1 MSGSTVTLGRLLA
14 TGLLRGH
21 EVLGGAA
28 GLDRAVRMVVPG
40 VSVHAVEALAPGSVV
55 VFGPEQLT
63 LDLPGADLALRLAH
77 GAGLAGIIAQRP
89 GSAVPLA
96 TRRLADRLV
105 VPLVV
110 LDEIAPASVAAAFD
124 PYVRAPEI
132 AGLRILGTTAQR
144 FQTPSADAGRLTRT
158 LAQTLGGPVALV
170 DAESRFVAGEPAVR
184 DLMDRPEVR
193 SHLVAARPAAGTFG
207 VGEGDALLVQPV
219 QLDPDAPANFWL
231 AARLQTVTGAL
242 LEPIRQ
248 SMAIA
253 ALSYTAYVARTTA
266 SLERTGRHRSLLL
279 GELLDQGDTPS
290 PRAVERAT
298 ALGWRLAGRHTAVQ
312 IAVRPGGVVLR
323 PGEPVADLDERLAGH
338 GMPMGLVERP
348 DGWVLWA
355 TTDSSGP
362 TGSSGSAA
370 ASGSAGSS
378 GSAGPDP
385 AAAVREAVRE
395 ALLSV
400 EADRPGLRLCAGIG
414 APRDGLAGLRSS
426 LAEARRG
433 CLLAGTEDGPATVE
447 HVDGV
452 SMKRMLVGWYSS
464 PALRSVAAEVLTP
477 LLEADPHGELVR
489 TLRGYLDRESSA
501 TDTAAALGMHRNTV
515 MQRLERI
522 RDLLPVDLDDPDDRI
537 VVHLATR
544 ALGVAWEEPD

>member
-40 VSVHAVEALAPGSVV
+40 GSVHALEELAPGSVV

-89 GSAVPLA
+89 GAAVPLV
-96 TRRLADRLV
+96 TRRLADRLA

-144 FQTPSADAGRLTRT
+144 FQVPSSDAGRLTRT

-184 DLMDRPEVR
+184 DLMDRPDVR
-193 SHLVAARPAAGTFG
+193 AHLGSARPAAGTFE
-207 VGEGDALLVQPV
+207 VGAGEAVLVQPV

-242 LEPIRQ
+242 LEPIRR

-266 SLERTGRHRSLLL
+266 SLERASRRRSLLL
-279 GELLDQGDTPS
+279 GELLDQGDDPS
-290 PRAVERAT
+290 TRAVERAT
-298 ALGWRLAGRHTAVQ
+298 ALGWRLAGGHTAVQ
-312 IAVRPGGVVLR
+312 VAVRPDGAVLR
-323 PGEPVADLDERLAGH
+323 PGELVTDLDERLAVH

-348 DGWVLWA
+348 DGWVLWV
-355 TTDSSGP
+355 TTES
-362 TGSSGSAA
+362 SAA
-370 ASGSAGSS
+370 AAEG
-378 GSAGPDP
+378 GPDP
-385 AAAVREAVRE
+385 AAAVRDAVRE

-400 EADRPGLRLCAGIG
+400 ENDRPGLRLCAGIG
-414 APRDGLAGLRSS
+414 GTRDGLAGLRSS
-426 LAEARRG
+426 LEEARRG

-464 PALRSVAAEVLTP
+464 RALRSVAAEVLTP

-489 TLRGYLDRESSA
+489 TLRAYLDRESSA
-501 TDTAAALGMHRNTV
+501 TDTAAALGVHRNTV

-537 VVHLATR
+537 MVHLATR
-544 ALGVAWEEPD
+544 ALGVKWDESD

>member
-40 VSVHAVEALAPGSVV
+40 GSVHAVEDLAPGSVV

-89 GSAVPLA
+89 GAAVPLA
-96 TRRLADRLV
+96 TRRLADRLA

-110 LDEIAPASVAAAFD
+110 LDEIAPAAVAAAFD

-144 FQTPSADAGRLTRT
+144 FQVPSSDAGRLTRT

-193 SHLVAARPAAGTFG
+193 SHLTAARPAAGTFE
-207 VGEGDALLVQPV
+207 VGDGDAVLVQPV

-266 SLERTGRHRSLLL
+266 SLERAGRRRSLLL
-279 GELLDQGDTPS
+279 GELLDQGDAPS
-290 PRAVERAT
+290 SRAVERAT

-312 IAVRPGGVVLR
+312 VAVRPGSAVLR
-323 PGEPVADLDERLAGH
+323 PGEPVADLDERLAAH

-348 DGWVLWA
+348 DGWVLWV
-355 TTDSSGP
+355 TTDSSG
-362 TGSSGSAA
+362 TAA
-370 ASGSAGSS
+370 D
-378 GSAGPDP
+378 GPDP
-385 AAAVREAVRE
+385 AAAAVRDAVRE

-400 EADRPGLRLCAGIG
+400 EADRPGLRLWAGIG
-414 APRDGLAGLRSS
+414 GTRDGLAGLRAS
-426 LAEARRG
+426 LEEARRG

-464 PALRSVAAEVLTP
+464 PALRSVAADVLTP
-477 LLEADPHGELVR
+477 LIEADPHGELVR

-501 TDTAAALGMHRNTV
+501 TDTAAALGVHRNTV

-537 VVHLATR
+537 MVHLATR
-544 ALGVAWEEPD
+544 ALGVAWDEAD